1 MVETVCYVEI
11 IKDGRDF
18 VARVHLTNGSTKEY
32 RNQNFEDV
40 LTEMVIDLQ
49 EELGES

>member
-1 MVETVCYVEI
+1 MNTICKIEI

-18 VARVHLTNGSTKEY
+18 AARVFLADGPIKEY
-32 RNQNFEDV
+32 KHPVFEEV

-49 EELGES
+49 DILEEKN